1 MRRFRWFPLRSA
13 VLVLLPLSLAF
24 VQAASAGSL
33 QIFGN
38 TNPITINDNTINNGI
53 ASPYPSQITVSG
65 VNPATVTK
73 VQVILNGF
81 SHSFPDDVDIILVGP
96 QGQRAV
102 LMSDAGGS
110 DDVVG
115 LQLSFSQTAATPIPD
130 ETTLTSAQF
139 RPANYENGN
148 GVFTDNFPGPSPA
161 PGTLT
166 DAPADLSVFN
176 LTDPNGVW
184 SLYVVDDTGGDTGSI
199 STGWLL
205 QLTVPTIFTV
215 NSTADTD
222 DGVCD
227 ATCTLRE
234 AINAAIAN
242 TGNGDLINFSSSG
255 LFNNPQTITLL
266 TALPDI
272 TESITIQGPGANLLT
287 VRRDFNAATDFSI
300 FTIAIGI
307 TNGVAISGMT
317 ISNGRDVGGAGQDG
331 FGGGIDSLS
340 DLTLTGVHVTGNE
353 ATTGGGVALAA
364 NGTFTNCTFSGN
376 RITNSSGSGGGIRF
390 DGDGERTLRVAN
402 STISGNS
409 TGFAGAGIQNIS
421 TSGNSRLEIVNSTIT
436 GNTAALGGGGI
447 RTRTQ
452 SDPGATATTTLRNTI
467 VAGNSPTNL
476 EAGTSTGGP
485 ATVTSNGFNLSDDY
499 NGFVTLVGTDKTGQP
514 LLGPL
519 SLIGGQTPTHALLA
533 GSPALDA
540 GDASGLATDQRGQ
553 PRVFGASADIGAVE
567 MRPLIVT
574 TTADSGTGSLR
585 GVLKIAE
592 SHTFNLTD
600 ILFDETVFNLPQ
612 TITLTS
618 GQLVIGTPMMIHG
631 PGATLLTVQRDPSA
645 ATFGIFGIGMN
656 SDAAF
661 SGMTITGGNTGSN
674 PGNNFGGGIS
684 TFANLTLTNVR
695 VSGNQADTGGGVD
708 LRFGDGIFTGCTFSG
723 NTATIDGGGISYSF
737 ATKRILRIV
746 NSTVSGNHS
755 AGSGGG
761 IRNVGANGK
770 GLLEI
775 TNSTIANNTG
785 GGILTFTNSGAG
797 NTATT
802 TLRNTI
808 IAGNT
813 PTNLA
818 TGTSGGGATTVTT
831 YGFNLAN
838 DSGGGFLNVAPITTD
853 KINAN
858 AGLAALADNL
868 SPTPTHALLFGSAA
882 LDAGNNSGSG
892 ILTDQR
898 GAGFSR
904 SVDLSGVTNAA
915 NSDGTDIGAYEA
927 QTAPPSPTPTPTAT
941 ATATP
946 AATATAT
953 ATAAPTATPT
963 PTPGLVGNVST
974 RLPVGIDE
982 NVLIEGFI
990 VQGPTG
996 SSKKIIVRA
1005 IGPSLIP
1012 FGITDALANP
1022 TLEIHDSTNAIVAT
1036 NDDWKTTQQGGLI
1049 TSDQTSAITASQV
1062 APSND
1067 LESAI
1072 IGDLAPG
1079 SYTAVVRGLGNTT
1092 GTGVVDAYD
1101 LSAASPAK
1109 LANIATRGLIQPGDK
1124 LMIAG
1129 FIIQNGSVNAVIR
1142 AIGPSLIA
1150 FGIANALPDT
1160 TLQLRDQNGNI
1171 VLENDDWQTSQK
1183 QELES
1188 IGLQPTH
1195 DLEAAVVTTLQPG
1208 QYTAQVRGKGNASG
1222 IGVVQVYFLQ

>member
-1 MRRFRWFPLRSA
+1 MRRFLWFPLRSA

-24 VQAASAGSL
+24 VHAASGGGL

-38 TNPITINDNTINNGI
+38 SNQITIND
-53 ASPYPSQITVSG
+53 ASTTPYPSQITVSG
-65 VNPATVTK
+65 VSPAIVTK

-102 LMSDAGGS
+102 LMSDSGGS
-110 DDVVG
+110 DDVLG
-115 LQLSFSQTAATPIPD
+115 LQLGFSQTAATPIAD
-130 ETTLTSAQF
+130 ETTLTSGQF

-184 SLYVVDDTGGDTGSI
+184 SLYVVDDLGGDTGSI
-199 STGWLL
+199 STGWVL

-215 NSTADTD
+215 NSTADPG
-222 DGVCD
+222 DGVCEP
-227 ATCTLRE
+227 TECTLRE

-242 TGNGDLINFSSSG
+242 PGNGDLINFSSSG

-272 TESITIQGPGANLLT
+272 TESMTILGPGANFLT
-287 VRRDFNAATDFSI
+287 VRRDFNAATDFRI
-300 FTIAIGI
+300 FNIAIGM

-340 DLTLTGVHVTGNE
+340 ELTLAGVHVTGNE

-376 RITNSSGSGGGIRF
+376 KITNSAGSGGGIRF
-390 DGDGERTLRVAN
+390 DGDGGRTLRVAN

-485 ATVTSNGFNLSDDY
+485 ATVTSNGFNLSDNY

-567 MRPLIVT
+567 MPFIVT

-600 ILFDETVFNLPQ
+600 ILFDNTVFNTSQ

-618 GQLVIGTPMMIHG
+618 GQSRHRHLYDDPRTRRN
-631 PGATLLTVQRDPSA
+631 LLTVQRDPNA
-645 ATFGIFGIGMN
+645 ATFGIFGIGIN
-656 SDAAF
+656 SETAF

-684 TFANLTLTNVR
+684 TFANLTLTNVHLT
-695 VSGNQADTGGGVD
+695 GNQADLGGGVAIGFAD
-708 LRFGDGIFTGCTFSG
+708 AVFTGCTFSG

-770 GLLEI
+770 APIEI

-785 GGILTFTNSGAG
+785 GGILT
-797 NTATT
+797 
-802 TLRNTI
+802 LQ
-808 IAGNT
+808 IAARAI
-813 PTNLA
+813 P
-818 TGTSGGGATTVTT
+818 
-831 YGFNLAN
+831 
-838 DSGGGFLNVAPITTD
+838 P
-853 KINAN
+853 
-858 AGLAALADNL
+858 
-868 SPTPTHALLFGSAA
+868 
-882 LDAGNNSGSG
+882 
-892 ILTDQR
+892 R
-898 GAGFSR
+898 RR
-904 SVDLSGVTNAA
+904 S
-915 NSDGTDIGAYEA
+915 
-927 QTAPPSPTPTPTAT
+927 
-941 ATATP
+941 ATP
-946 AATATAT
+946 
-953 ATAAPTATPT
+953 
-963 PTPGLVGNVST
+963 
-974 RLPVGIDE
+974 
-982 NVLIEGFI
+982 
-990 VQGPTG
+990 
-996 SSKKIIVRA
+996 SSRA
-1005 IGPSLIP
+1005 IRRPIWQP
-1012 FGITDALANP
+1012 EHRA
-1022 TLEIHDSTNAIVAT
+1022 VA
-1036 NDDWKTTQQGGLI
+1036 
-1049 TSDQTSAITASQV
+1049 
-1062 APSND
+1062 
-1067 LESAI
+1067 
-1072 IGDLAPG
+1072 
-1079 SYTAVVRGLGNTT
+1079 R
-1092 GTGVVDAYD
+1092 
-1101 LSAASPAK
+1101 
-1109 LANIATRGLIQPGDK
+1109 R
-1124 LMIAG
+1124 
-1129 FIIQNGSVNAVIR
+1129 R
-1142 AIGPSLIA
+1142 
-1150 FGIANALPDT
+1150 
-1160 TLQLRDQNGNI
+1160 
-1171 VLENDDWQTSQK
+1171 
-1183 QELES
+1183 
-1188 IGLQPTH
+1188 
-1195 DLEAAVVTTLQPG
+1195 
-1208 QYTAQVRGKGNASG
+1208 
-1222 IGVVQVYFLQ
+1222 